1 MMPTTSAAATKA
13 TFTKT
18 TLIDVTRCIGC
29 RACQVACK
37 NWNDCEGEETE
48 LLGHLGLQNPAALSG
63 DTLTLITSHEIPDE
77 NAPGGLLY
85 LFTMQRCLH
94 CLEPACVSAC
104 PTTALSRLPEGPVS
118 YDADKCIGCRYCM
131 WACPWGVPAAEW
143 DSLAPK
149 IKKCTHCADRAEQS
163 APPTRNGEALTD
175 ENIRD
180 YEKTMLVPACVKAC
194 PADALTFGN
203 RDDILEEAHRR
214 IAARPGKYVDHVYG
228 EKEAG
233 GTSVVYLSS
242 VPFEKL
248 GFPDVGTKAFPAYTS
263 FALHAVPP
271 AVIAL
276 GTVLGTTVAA
286 LKRRA
291 ARVALAGAHAAGGD
305 SHAEHPEFEP
315 IRLPLLTPF
324 NWVLIALMAFGALSL
339 VARFALGLGGSTHL
353 SDTYAWGLWIV
364 FDLVWIAIAA
374 GAFATAGLIYV
385 FRRKDLYSMGRAAV
399 LMGLL
404 SYSFVTVTLVA
415 DLGLPWNFW
424 QLGLQAPEQSAM
436 FEVSWC
442 VGLYVTILLFEF
454 LPVPLEHWGPG
465 RAMELWRRWS
475 GVYVAIAVAG
485 FVYLLSRSL
494 ALTAGAAVV
503 FLVLAWVFRP
513 RGKEYEPVMLA
524 IAAVTLST
532 MHQSSLGSLFLL
544 MPDKLGAQWWS
555 PVLPVSFFL
564 SSIASGTALVILV
577 EMWIARAWHR
587 TLRMS
592 QLASLGNITFWS
604 LLVYLVWRLG
614 DMALRGQLAGAFGG
628 RLGALFL
635 AEVVLGGLVP
645 LALLA
650 RPSQRARPTIL
661 MVGAL
666 LTTLGVVLN
675 RVNVVALAMNL
686 KGPRP
691 QFAPEHYLPSIFEW
705 GVSIGLIAAA
715 IFLFGLGARLWPVL
729 PKNAAT
735 SSRPTH

>member
-1 MMPTTSAAATKA
+1 MMPPSSATL
-13 TFTKT
+13 TKT

-37 NWNDCEGEETE
+37 QWNDCEGEETE
-48 LLGHLGLQNPAALSG
+48 LQGHLGLQNPAALSA

-104 PTTALSRLPEGPVS
+104 PTTALSRLPDGPVS
-118 YDADKCIGCRYCM
+118 YDANKCIGCRYCI

-149 IKKCTHCADRAEQS
+149 IKKCTHCADRAEQPT
-163 APPTRNGEALTD
+163 PPTRNGQPLTD
-175 ENIRD
+175 EDIRD
-180 YEKTMLVPACVKAC
+180 YGKNMMVPACVKAC

-248 GFPDVGTKAFPAYTS
+248 GFPDVGTKAFPEYTS

-276 GTVLGTTVAA
+276 GTVLGSTVAA

-291 ARVALAGAHAAGGD
+291 SRVALAAAHAAGRD
-305 SHAEHPEFEP
+305 SHDEHPEFEP
-315 IRLPLLTPF
+315 VRQPLLTPF
-324 NWVLIALMAFGALSL
+324 NWVLIALMAFGVLSL
-339 VARFALGLGGSTHL
+339 AARFALGLGGGTNL

-454 LPVPLEHWGPG
+454 LPVPLEHWGLG
-465 RAMELWRRWS
+465 RAMAVWRRWS
-475 GVYVAIAVAG
+475 GAYVVLAVAA

-494 ALTAGAAVV
+494 VLTAAAAVV
-503 FLVLAWVFRP
+503 FSVLAWVFRP
-513 RGKEYEPVMLA
+513 RGTTYEPVMLA

-577 EMWIARAWHR
+577 EMCIAKAWHR
-587 TLRMS
+587 TLRMT

-604 LLVYLVWRLG
+604 LAVYLVWRLG

-635 AEVVLGGLVP
+635 VEIVLGGLVP

-650 RPSQRARPTIL
+650 RPAQRARPTVL
-661 MVGAL
+661 MLGAL

-686 KGPRP
+686 KGARP
-691 QFAPEHYLPSIFEW
+691 QFAPEPYLPSIFEW

-729 PKNAAT
+729 PKNAAAAAP
-735 SSRPTH
+735 STH

>member
-1 MMPTTSAAATKA
+1 MPPSSATL
-13 TFTKT
+13 TKT

-37 NWNDCEGEETE
+37 QWNDCEGEETE
-48 LLGHLGLQNPAALSG
+48 LQGHLGLQNPAALSA

-104 PTTALSRLPEGPVS
+104 PTTALSRLPDGPVS
-118 YDADKCIGCRYCM
+118 YDANKCIGCRYCI

-149 IKKCTHCADRAEQS
+149 IKKCTHCADRAEQPGPAS
-163 APPTRNGEALTD
+163 RNGEALTGL
-175 ENIRD
+175 ELM
-180 YEKTMLVPACVKAC
+180 EFGKTMAVPACVKAC
-194 PADALTFGN
+194 PADALTFGD

-214 IAARPGKYVDHVYG
+214 IAARPDKYVDHVYG

-233 GTSVVYLSS
+233 GTTVVYLSS

-248 GFPDVGTKAFPAYTS
+248 GLPTLSAKAFPAYTS

-291 ARVALAGAHAAGGD
+291 SRVALAAAHAAGAD

-315 IRLPLLTPF
+315 VRQPLLTPF

-442 VGLYVTILLFEF
+442 VGLYVSVLLLEF
-454 LPVPLEHWGPG
+454 LPVPFERWGMT

-475 GVYVAIAVAG
+475 GVYVVCAVTL
-485 FVYLLSRSL
+485 FVFMLSRSPL
-494 ALTAGAAVV
+494 YAVV
-503 FLVLAWVFRP
+503 TAAIFGTLAWVFRE
-513 RGKEYEPVMLA
+513 REGDFEPILLA

-544 MPDKLGAQWWS
+544 MPNMVAPQWWS
-555 PVLPVSFFL
+555 PVMPVSFFL
-564 SSIASGTALVILV
+564 SSIAAGTGLVVLV
-577 EMWIARAWHR
+577 EMAIARGWRRPLPMRELAAVG
-587 TLRMS
+587 
-592 QLASLGNITFWS
+592 QLTFWS
-604 LLVYLVWRLG
+604 LLVYQAFRLG
-614 DMALRGQLAGAFGG
+614 DMALRGQFAGAFSG

-635 AEVVLGGLVP
+635 VEIVAGGVLALIVLGR
-645 LALLA
+645 A
-650 RPSQRARPTIL
+650 SWRARPGMLLLGTL
-661 MVGAL
+661 LAVG
-666 LTTLGVVLN
+666 GIVLN
-675 RVNVVALAMNL
+675 RVNVVLLAMNAQ
-686 KGPRP
+686 GPMPRT
-691 QFAPEHYLPSIFEW
+691 APSTYSPSIFEW
-705 GVSIGLIAAA
+705 GLSVGLIAATV
-715 IFLFGLGARLWPVL
+715 FLFGLGARML
-729 PKNAAT
+729 PLLPRRHAGET
-735 SSRPTH
+735 TGS